1 MQYTVGVYIAS
12 IYPMNQSHESKSAF
26 FTPSMDNFF
35 SSQEIEEMEVME
47 KRRELHLGCCKMA
60 AGNGGIN
67 ELVAS

>member
-12 IYPMNQSHESKSAF
+12 IYPMNQNQLFSHQVWTTFS
-26 FTPSMDNFF
+26 

-60 AGNGGIN
+60 AENGGFN
-67 ELVAS
+67 ELVTS